1 MATSV
6 KSGKQSALDAA
17 LQKTKAISV
26 STTKLVSSGSETKY
40 PVTTRK
46 PFSSPPNAGLDGA
59 KANLDNYIKIASKT
73 STFWRNKVCI
83 KYSYPSS

>member
-1 MATSV
+1 MASSV

-26 STTKLVSSGSETKY
+26 STTKLVSSSGTETKY

-59 KANLDNYIKIASKT
+59 NKVNLDNYIKIAGKT
-73 STFWRNKVCI
+73 STFWRNKVP
-83 KYSYPSS
+83 K